1 MTRSRSGAAVT
12 VLDAGRWTARRE
24 NEPNPLWGSNGV
36 AFGPDG
42 RLHVAQ
48 YLAGQIS
55 AVDVD
60 SGEVEAVLPVGGP
73 VRSPDD
79 LDFAA
84 DGSMYI
90 TDLNPGLVWRCA
102 PDGELAVV
110 ARGLRCPNGITCVG
124 NRVFVNEMY
133 RDGRVLELFPDGRE
147 PVVLTG
153 GLAMGNAMQLGPD
166 GSLYY
171 PHMMT
176 GEVWRISPEGGAAE
190 LVAEQVHEPV
200 AVRFDRAGEL
210 VVLSRGVAGIVT
222 RFDAEGSRTI
232 TRTGIAG
239 MDNAAFDAENRMLV
253 SSFASG
259 GVTRIEADGPVRPVV
274 ARGFNGPFGVAA
286 DSDGRWY
293 AADHFRLGTAAD
305 ELGAE
310 AGGPLLSELGGF
322 VHGIAADSG
331 VLHVTSQ
338 FGEVRTVDGGRVRVR
353 ASGLDGPGG
362 IAVAA
367 GGALVVAETGAGR
380 VLRID
385 AADEVTV
392 LADGLDGP
400 VDVALDEDG
409 RCFATEQRG
418 GRVLR
423 IGDGAVDVLADGLAE
438 PQGLA
443 RLGGELFVVEAGA
456 RRLLSLD
463 PDTGARRAEVAEL
476 PVDALR
482 DPEPV
487 VTPGIPGQP
496 RAFAGIAATPDGA
509 LLLSAGGEG
518 TVLRLTRG

>member
-1 MTRSRSGAAVT
+1 MTRSGVQP
-12 VLDAGRWTARRE
+12 VLGERWSVGRE
-24 NEPNPLWGSNGV
+24 NEPNPLRGSNGI

-48 YLAGQIS
+48 YLAGGIS

-60 SGEVEAVLPVGGP
+60 SGEVEPVLPLGGP
-73 VRSPDD
+73 VCSPDD
-79 LDFAA
+79 LAFAA
-84 DGSMYI
+84 DGSMYV
-90 TDLNPGLVWRCA
+90 TDLNPGLVWRRS
-102 PDGELAVV
+102 PDGGLTVV
-110 ARGLRCPNGITCVG
+110 ARELRCPNGITCVG
-124 NRVFVNEMY
+124 DRVFVNEMY
-133 RDGRVLELFPDGRE
+133 QDGRVLEVFPDGRA

-166 GSLYY
+166 GALYY

-176 GEVWRISPEGGAAE
+176 GEVWRVSPEGGAAE

-200 AVRFDRAGEL
+200 AVRFDRGGAL

-222 RFDAEGSRTI
+222 RFDGDGSRTI

-253 SSFASG
+253 SSYGSG
-259 GVTRIEADGPVRPVV
+259 GLTRIDAEGPVRPVV

-293 AADHFRLGTAAD
+293 AADHFRLGTATD

-310 AGGPLLSELGGF
+310 AGGPLLSEVGGF
-322 VHGIAADSG
+322 VHGIAAEDG
-331 VLHVTSQ
+331 LLHITSQ
-338 FGEVRTVDGGRVRVR
+338 FGDVRTAGEGRVRVR
-353 ASGLDGPGG
+353 AAGLDGPGG

-367 GGALVVAETGAGR
+367 DGALVVAETGAGR

-385 AADEVTV
+385 SADEVTA
-392 LADGLDGP
+392 LAEELHAP

-409 RCFATEQRG
+409 RCFATERG

-423 IGDGAVDVLADGLAE
+423 IDGGAVDVLAEGLAE
-438 PQGLA
+438 PQGIA
-443 RLGGELFVVEAGA
+443 WLGGELFVVEVGA

-463 PDTGARRAEVAEL
+463 PGTGAQRIERADL
-476 PVDALR
+476 PVGVPSGMR

-487 VTPGIPGQP
+487 AAQGVPGQP
-496 RAFAGIAATPDGA
+496 RAFAGIAATADGE
-509 LLLSAGGEG
+509 LLLTAAAEG